1 MTKIEI
7 TEKMIDNLTEL
18 GANRWTKAGRDRLY
32 IKKAAPELIGLRYK
46 RYGTGNISDAQ
57 INGEHISNSACG
69 RILSNLDK
77 AFIDLKTGEIV
88 LPNNDKD
95 DLETKIEEALLEIQ

>member
-88 LPNNDKD
+88 LPLNDKD
-95 DLETKIEEALLEIQ
+95 GLEEKIEEALIEIQ